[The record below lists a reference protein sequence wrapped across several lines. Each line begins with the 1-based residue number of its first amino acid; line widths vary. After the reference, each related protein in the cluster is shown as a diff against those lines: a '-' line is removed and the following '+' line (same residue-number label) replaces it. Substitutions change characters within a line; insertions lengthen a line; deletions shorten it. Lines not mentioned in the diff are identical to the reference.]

1 MGINSGCQYPQIEGG
16 YEQDDHSVWYRK
28 VLHERLDACG
38 LGLSEHHS
46 VWYSNIL
53 RKRSHGEIP
62 LALMFKLA
70 KALLLQVCIDPTY
83 KIALTLLFLCKL
95 YQTLINFMKLYLV
108 RPAKNN
114 FLAKLAITLLFF
126 WHDSPMPT
134 RFVYVGLKSTQKV
147 KFPLAL
153 LFFMTWFTYVN
164 HIYACCLKVHR
175 L

>member
-1 MGINSGCQYPQIEGG
+1 M
-16 YEQDDHSVWYRK
+16 
-28 VLHERLDACG
+28 L
-38 LGLSEHHS
+38 
-46 VWYSNIL
+46 
-53 RKRSHGEIP
+53 
-62 LALMFKLA
+62 KLA

-134 RFVYVGLKSTQKV
+134 RFVYVGLKSTQNSDVPSSSTLFLWYDSPMPTRNVYVGLNSTQNSEVPTSSVGCICWVEV
-147 KFPLAL
+147 KQSLSFEVELCTTTPIL
-153 LFFMTWFTYVN
+153 V
-164 HIYACCLKVHR
+164 
-175 L
+175 